1 MGLREDKKQATRAA
15 LSWAAVRLTV
25 ERGWDNVLVD
35 DIAAA
40 AGVSPRTFNN
50 YFSSKGEAI
59 AARHLDRYLLLA
71 DNLRH
76 RPPAEPLW
84 DALRAAVVGI
94 MQPAPELPVDGSPSG
109 PGSTSGPDSSSGLGS
124 PSGPEAPSAA
134 GSLSG
139 PDSTSAAGSLSG
151 PDSSSAAGSPSAA
164 ASPSAPDG
172 LGRRGPDVALD
183 RERWLAGVRVMVE
196 HPAHQAE
203 FSRAGIRAEAKLAEV
218 IAERTGTELGRDLY
232 PHLTAA
238 AVMATINTSTNRW
251 MAGPQATDP
260 RADAATT
267 ITDQVV
273 AALTLLSEGLPP
285 PGRRPEQTPQP

>member
-109 PGSTSGPDSSSGLGS
+109 PG
-124 PSGPEAPSAA
+124 
-134 GSLSG
+134 
-139 PDSTSAAGSLSG
+139 STSAAGSLSG